1 MSTCKVILNEQ
12 TLMDVTDTT
21 AEAAEV
27 LAGEYFYAADG
38 TRTLGTGS
46 GGGGVDGVFG
56 VEFYQGTGTS
66 STTARAIVESDGTEI
81 VKLVSISGFSK
92 KGDATRVNLPRIDGS
107 TLYIGVESTATVY
120 LTATYSIN
128 GGAEVDAYSSIVTK
142 DGIKLIPVPITGTT
156 ASVVVRYTQ
165 TR

>member
-46 GGGGVDGVFG
+46 GGVTTRTCHIRQTEAYYVDGNMQAQHVTSAGTQFDAAVDSIVVGNGAESGAVPSSSG
-56 VEFYQGTGTS
+56 VTS
-66 STTARAIVESDGTEI
+66 IAEWG
-81 VKLVSISGFSK
+81 
-92 KGDATRVNLPRIDGS
+92 
-107 TLYIGVESTATVY
+107 TATKAAQVY
-120 LTATYSIN
+120 
-128 GGAEVDAYSSIVTK
+128 
-142 DGIKLIPVPITGTT
+142 
-156 ASVVVRYTQ
+156 VVVD
-165 TR
+165 